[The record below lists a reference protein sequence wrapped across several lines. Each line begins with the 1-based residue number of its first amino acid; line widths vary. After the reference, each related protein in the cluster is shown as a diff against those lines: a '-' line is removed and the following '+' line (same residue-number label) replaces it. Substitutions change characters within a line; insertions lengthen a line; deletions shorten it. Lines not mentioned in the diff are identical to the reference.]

1 MIEIQNVS
9 FEYEKSQGT
18 LSHID
23 LNIQQG
29 ECIVLTGESGCGKTT
44 ITQDFSRMSYK
55 EMEEFMGNEN
65 RERLA
70 LRMQPETRRRIEQWY
85 AADNCQSMNE
95 FVEKAVN
102 FYVDHLEIQDNQTLL
117 PMAIQSAIDGR
128 LRRMEDYIARSSFT
142 RNVEQDMTNGI
153 IAEAFEM
160 DREDLKRRRA
170 QSVRNVK
177 ATNGLISLE
186 KYARSRQEPDWD
198 DDEWQD

>member
-1 MIEIQNVS
+1 
-9 FEYEKSQGT
+9 
-18 LSHID
+18 
-23 LNIQQG
+23 
-29 ECIVLTGESGCGKTT
+29 
-44 ITQDFSRMSYK
+44 MSYK
-55 EMEEFMGNEN
+55 EMEKFMGNEN

-85 AADNCQSMNE
+85 AANNCQSMNE

-128 LRRMEDYIARSSFT
+128 LSRMEDYIARSSFT

-153 IAEAFEM
+153 IAEAFRM
-160 DREDLKRRRA
+160 DEDSLKRIRA
-170 QSVRNVK
+170 QSVRNVR
-177 ATNGLISLE
+177 ATNGITSLE
-186 KYARSRQEPDWD
+186 KYAHSRREQDWD

>member
-1 MIEIQNVS
+1 
-9 FEYEKSQGT
+9 
-18 LSHID
+18 
-23 LNIQQG
+23 
-29 ECIVLTGESGCGKTT
+29 
-44 ITQDFSRMSYK
+44 
-55 EMEEFMGNEN
+55 MGNEN

-128 LRRMEDYIARSSFT
+128 LSRMEDYIARSSFT

-153 IAEAFEM
+153 I
-160 DREDLKRRRA
+160 
-170 QSVRNVK
+170 NVK

-186 KYARSRQEPDWD
+186 KYARSRQEPGWD

>member
-1 MIEIQNVS
+1 MSES
-9 FEYEKSQGT
+9 K
-18 LSHID
+18 D
-23 LNIQQG
+23 RLN
-29 ECIVLTGESGCGKTT
+29 
-44 ITQDFSRMSYK
+44 FRMK
-55 EMEEFMGNEN
+55 
-65 RERLA
+65 
-70 LRMQPETRRRIEQWY
+70 PETAEKLEHWY
-85 AADNCQSMNE
+85 KADHCRSKNE

-128 LRRMEDYIARSSFT
+128 LSRMEDYIARSSFT

-170 QSVRNVK
+170 QSVRNVR
-177 ATNGLISLE
+177 ATNGTISLE
-186 KYARSRQEPDWD
+186 KYARSRQEQDWD

>member
-1 MIEIQNVS
+1 
-9 FEYEKSQGT
+9 
-18 LSHID
+18 
-23 LNIQQG
+23 
-29 ECIVLTGESGCGKTT
+29 
-44 ITQDFSRMSYK
+44 
-55 EMEEFMGNEN
+55 MGNEN

-85 AADNCQSMNE
+85 VADNCQSMNE

-117 PMAIQSAIDGR
+117 PMAIQSAINGR
-128 LRRMEDYIARSSFT
+128 LSRLEDYIARRDFT
-142 RNVEQDMTNGI
+142 RCVEQDMTNGI
-153 IAEAFEM
+153 IAEAFEI
-160 DREDLKRRRA
+160 DRDDLKRRRA

-177 ATNGLISLE
+177 ATNGTISLE

>member
-1 MIEIQNVS
+1 MAS
-9 FEYEKSQGT
+9 AFPKSPVLQG
-18 LSHID
+18 
-23 LNIQQG
+23 
-29 ECIVLTGESGCGKTT
+29 
-44 ITQDFSRMSYK
+44 FSRMSYR
-55 EMEEFMGNEN
+55 EMEKFMGNEN

-128 LRRMEDYIARSSFT
+128 LSRMEDYIARSSFT

-160 DREDLKRRRA
+160 DRDDLKRRRT

-177 ATNGLISLE
+177 ATNGTISLE